1 MLNHIVKLLYQKG
14 YHPFDEKE
22 GGILVRE
29 TEQIVY
35 VVTLSTFRSSVKAD
49 NYEQVKRRIE
59 FMAAS
64 RYQKTVQTL
73 HLVAVRNGM
82 FEDEMLQL
90 AEQLANVW
98 LIAEDT
104 GRIYIFENQPE
115 QFDNL
120 YSYLEQGIPVGKK
133 SRQSQLSFTLTPVNV
148 TIVTLNIIYFLIII
162 LANGSYYAVHDSDI
176 MLKMGALSYDTFSA
190 GAWYQI
196 ITSVFM
202 HFGIS
207 HLFNNMLLLTYA
219 GCELEK
225 RIGSLAY
232 FILYM
237 MTGICGNILSLW
249 YYNYIGET
257 VVSAGASGAIFGVIG
272 ALFIVL
278 VMNRTKTADLTPKRL
293 LFMAVVTI
301 YYGMTTMG
309 VDNAAHI
316 GGFISGIIGGF
327 LLSKISQYVKL
338 K

>member
-1 MLNHIVKLLYQKG
+1 MLNHIVTLLYQKG

-133 SRQSQLSFTLTPVNV
+133 SRQSQLSFTLTPVN
-148 TIVTLNIIYFLIII
+148 
-162 LANGSYYAVHDSDI
+162 
-176 MLKMGALSYDTFSA
+176 
-190 GAWYQI
+190 
-196 ITSVFM
+196 
-202 HFGIS
+202 
-207 HLFNNMLLLTYA
+207 
-219 GCELEK
+219 
-225 RIGSLAY
+225 
-232 FILYM
+232 
-237 MTGICGNILSLW
+237 LSL
-249 YYNYIGET
+249 I
-257 VVSAGASGAIFGVIG
+257 
-272 ALFIVL
+272 
-278 VMNRTKTADLTPKRL
+278 
-293 LFMAVVTI
+293 
-301 YYGMTTMG
+301 
-309 VDNAAHI
+309 HI
-316 GGFISGIIGGF
+316 
-327 LLSKISQYVKL
+327 
-338 K
+338 